1 MSQTKLWL
9 ERWNFHRPSKTIFL
23 IFSLEQQRTQVS
35 DVALEGDPV
44 VDLDL
49 VLPGNAAEV
58 GADSASAAISPLL
71 FRPLPSGIGG
81 R

>member
-9 ERWNFHRPSKTIFL
+9 ERWNFHRPSKTRFL
-23 IFSLEQQRTQVS
+23 IFTLEQQRTQVS

-58 GADSASAAISPLL
+58 GADSADAVISPLL

>member
-1 MSQTKLWL
+1 M
-9 ERWNFHRPSKTIFL
+9 
-23 IFSLEQQRTQVS
+23 QQRTQVS

-58 GADSASAAISPLL
+58 GPAPTPVAVAVAVTPLL
-71 FRPLPSGIGG
+71 FRPLLMVRKHP
-81 R
+81 